1 MSYLHAI
8 ELELQQ
14 IRDANRYR
22 EISDGAPAGI
32 DFSSNDYLGL
42 ASEPQVVEALRRAT
56 RAGSAGARLLGGAHR
71 EHRLL
76 EEELAVWLGRE
87 RVLLFSSGY
96 HAALGAIPVL
106 ARAVGGSIASTNST
120 TRPSST
126 ACVSRS
132 RRGSS
137 TRTRIS
143 SAERS
148 PVPRCS

>member
-32 DFSSNDYLGL
+32 DFSSNDYLAWHPSRRSSKRYG
-42 ASEPQVVEALRRAT
+42 ARRVRARGSAAARRRAPRT
-56 RAGSAGARLLGGAHR
+56 SPTRRRAGRLAR
-71 EHRLL
+71 
-76 EEELAVWLGRE
+76 RE

-106 ARAVGGSIASTNST
+106 ARAVGGSIASDELNHASLIDGV
-120 TRPSST
+120 RLAKSPRIVYPH
-126 ACVSRS
+126 ADFE
-132 RRGSS
+132 RGA
-137 TRTRIS
+137 I
-143 SAERS
+143 A
-148 PVPRCS
+148 VPRCS